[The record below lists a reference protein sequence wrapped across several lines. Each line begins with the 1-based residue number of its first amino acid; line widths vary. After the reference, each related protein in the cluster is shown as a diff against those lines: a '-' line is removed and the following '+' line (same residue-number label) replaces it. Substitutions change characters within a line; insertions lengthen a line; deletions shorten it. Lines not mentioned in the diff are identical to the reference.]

1 MEMLMSLQ
9 GYLRQVSPIQESQV
23 NHLEKIQKLL
33 SEKVAKLPQEKG
45 LDVDTLV
52 QAEESSVSTQMYEAA
67 GVIVGMEGKN
77 LTKSKLTNVMGHNQF
92 SPIAKAWIED
102 FLKVHSN
109 KEALDALLN
118 WMVLIGGAV
127 ADVHSGVFKDFIH
140 RTVDKEYKG
149 KGKAPTTFQISAAD
163 KPNTA
168 DAIFITN
175 GTRQDV
181 FNAFSTIA
189 RLREKDQSS
198 RVKTTKKGLITLLDE
213 KGKEIVSY
221 YQISLKKAFAKARVG
236 RATAFINKNYLGGIS
251 SASVT
256 DARGFVQRNSSY
268 DHNQGEMVEGFFGD
282 ALSKFKDVVSGGFKN
297 FAGWAKVKYTKI
309 TKVLIGLSVKL
320 ANQKIKRNRGMKSI
334 TNILKVA
341 QLNESSLTSFLGEKK
356 SPNIE
361 VTKKLLTEF
370 KTLSQFV
377 KNDEINKLHKENMN
391 LMSSLNAKFAVP
403 GRKVLPILMLPNE
416 NAGLVDMVSIGN
428 EIDKVIK
435 SKLGDI
441 ITKAD
446 IYVALKVGMNYSANT
461 AIFAILKSIERNEL
475 DYKNLSQAL
484 FAFSAE
490 IESEVKFGNTSL
502 PLVIVYGGED
512 KKAIVLGTRS
522 DYKDEKTSEL
532 STKGLEVNNF
542 PVAIFSV
549 DKAKAGKTKQLYNVI
564 KIKMVSDF
572 KEVGG
577 KPEPIYLMFELIADQ
592 SRSFSF
598 KIEGNKY
605 EDKTKAMS

>member
-1 MEMLMSLQ
+1 MSLQ
-9 GYLRQVSPIQESQV
+9 KYVRQVKPRNESYISPVDRVQNFLHESV
-23 NHLEKIQKLL
+23 
-33 SEKVAKLPQEKG
+33 SKLPQEKQI
-45 LDVDTLV
+45 DVDSLV
-52 QAEESSVSTQMYEAA
+52 SAEDSTVATQMYETAA
-67 GVIVGMEGKN
+67 VIVGMRG
-77 LTKSKLTNVMGHNQF
+77 LKLTGDDLKKVMSHDQF
-92 SPIAKAWIED
+92 SPKAKTWIED
-102 FLKVHSN
+102 FLKAHPN
-109 KEALDALLN
+109 KEALDAFLN
-118 WMVLIGGAV
+118 WVVLIGGAV
-127 ADVHSGVFKDFIH
+127 ADVHNGVFNDFIH
-140 RTVDKEYKG
+140 KDVDKEYKG
-149 KGKAPTTFQISAAD
+149 KGKAPTTFQNPAAD

-168 DAIFITN
+168 DVIFITN
-175 GTRQDV
+175 GTGQGV
-181 FNAFSTIA
+181 LKAFSTIA
-189 RLREKDQSS
+189 KLPDKDQSS
-198 RVKTTKKGLITLLDE
+198 RVKTTKKGLVTLLDE

-221 YQISLKKAFAKARVG
+221 YQISLKKTFVAARVG

-256 DARGFVQRNSSY
+256 DARGFVQQNQSY
-268 DHNQGEMVEGFFGD
+268 DYNQGEMVEGFFGD
-282 ALSKFKDVVSGGFKN
+282 AFAKFKDVVSGGFKN
-297 FAGWAKVKYTKI
+297 FVGWAKKKYTKVA
-309 TKVLIGLSVKL
+309 KVLVGLSVKL

-334 TNILKVA
+334 SNILNMT

-356 SPNIE
+356 SPNIK
-361 VTKKLLTEF
+361 VTAKLVKEF
-370 KTLSQFV
+370 KTLGQFV
-377 KNDEINKLHKENMN
+377 KNDEINKLHKENMTLLN
-391 LMSSLNAKFAVP
+391 SLNDKFAVP

-435 SKLGDI
+435 SKEGAI
-441 ITKAD
+441 ITKDD
-446 IYVALKVGMNYSANT
+446 IYLALKVGMNYSANT

-475 DYKNLSQAL
+475 EYKNLSQAL

-502 PLVIVYGGED
+502 PLVIVYGGEN
-512 KKAIVLGTRS
+512 KKAEVLGTRS
-522 DYKDEKTSEL
+522 DYKDEKTSDL
-532 STKGLEVNNF
+532 STTGREINNF

-605 EDKTKAMS
+605 EDKAKAMS

>member
-1 MEMLMSLQ
+1 MTLQ
-9 GYLRQVSPIQESQV
+9 KYVKQLRPRDEVAVNHVHRIQEAVS
-23 NHLEKIQKLL
+23 
-33 SEKVAKLPQEKG
+33 KLPQEKQI
-45 LDVDTLV
+45 DVDSLV
-52 QAEESSVSTQMYEAA
+52 SAEESVVATQMYEAA
-67 GVIVGMEGKN
+67 GVIVGMKG
-77 LTKSKLTNVMGHNQF
+77 LKLTGADLKKVMSHDQF
-92 SPIAKAWIED
+92 SPKAKTWIED
-102 FLKVHSN
+102 FLKAHPN
-109 KEALDALLN
+109 KEALDAFLN
-118 WMVLIGGAV
+118 WVVLIGGAV
-127 ADVHSGVFKDFIH
+127 ADVHNGVFKDFIH
-140 RTVDKEYKG
+140 KDVDKEYKG
-149 KGKAPTTFQISAAD
+149 KGKAPTTFEIPAAD
-163 KPNTA
+163 KDNTA
-168 DAIFITN
+168 DVIFITN
-175 GTRQDV
+175 GTGQGV

-189 RLREKDQSS
+189 KLPDKDQSS
-198 RVKTTKKGLITLLDE
+198 RVKTTKKGLVTLLDE

-221 YQISLKKAFAKARVG
+221 YQISLKKTFVAARVG
-236 RATAFINKNYLGGIS
+236 RATAFLNKNYIGGIS
-251 SASVT
+251 TASPT
-256 DARGFVQRNSSY
+256 DARKYVQQNQSY
-268 DHNQGEMVEGFFGD
+268 DYNQGEMVEGFFGD
-282 ALSKFKDVVSGGFKN
+282 VLSKFKDVVSGGFKN
-297 FAGWAKVKYTKI
+297 FVGWAKEKYTKI
-309 TKVLIGLSVKL
+309 AKVLVGLSIKL

-334 TNILKVA
+334 SNILNMT

-356 SPNIE
+356 SPNIK
-361 VTKKLLTEF
+361 VTAKLVKEF

-377 KNDEINKLHKENMN
+377 KNDEINKLHKENMT

-428 EIDKVIK
+428 EIDKVLK
-435 SKLGDI
+435 SKLGAD
-441 ITKAD
+441 ITKDD
-446 IYVALKVGMNYSANT
+446 IYLALKVGMNYSANT
-461 AIFAILKSIERNEL
+461 AIFGILKSIERNEL
-475 DYKNLSQAL
+475 EYKNLSQAL

-502 PLVIVYGGED
+502 PLVIVYGGEN

-532 STKGLEVNNF
+532 STTGREINNF

-572 KEVGG
+572 KEVNG

-605 EDKTKAMS
+605 EDKAKAMS